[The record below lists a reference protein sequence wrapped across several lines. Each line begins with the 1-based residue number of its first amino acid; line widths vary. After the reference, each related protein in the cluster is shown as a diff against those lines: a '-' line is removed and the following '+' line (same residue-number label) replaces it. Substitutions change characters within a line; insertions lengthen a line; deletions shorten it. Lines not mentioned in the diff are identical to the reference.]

1 MWYVGRGLEFTFSMP
16 TPYYLLPTSY
26 ALRFFMLVYV
36 LFIIGFGLLIK
47 GADWL
52 VDGASSFAKK
62 LKIPAIVIGLTIVA
76 FGTSMPEL
84 IVNIFASAKGQVDLA
99 FGNVIGSNISNILL
113 ILGISAIIYPLAV
126 KRNTTFK
133 EIPLTILAV
142 VSVGVLA
149 NDFLI
154 DKLPQSI
161 LSRGDGIILL
171 LFFAIFLYYIFTISK
186 SGDVKNDLA
195 VKKHKYWQDGLLVA
209 AGMAGL
215 FVGGQWI
222 VEGASVMARA
232 LGMSEALIGLTIVAV
247 GTSLPELATSAV
259 AAYKKQADIAVGNI
273 VGSNIFNI
281 FWILGVSAI
290 IRPLSFSPALNFD
303 MLIMLVATV
312 LLFVSMFLGEKH
324 KIERWQ
330 GVVFVL
336 LYVLYIIALVQRG

>member
-1 MWYVGRGLEFTFSMP
+1 M
-16 TPYYLLPTSY
+16 
-26 ALRFFMLVYV
+26 
-36 LFIIGFGLLIK
+36 
-47 GADWL
+47 
-52 VDGASSFAKK
+52 
-62 LKIPAIVIGLTIVA
+62 
-76 FGTSMPEL
+76 
-84 IVNIFASAKGQVDLA
+84 
-99 FGNVIGSNISNILL
+99 
-113 ILGISAIIYPLAV
+113 
-126 KRNTTFK
+126 
-133 EIPLTILAV
+133 
-142 VSVGVLA
+142 
-149 NDFLI
+149 
-154 DKLPQSI
+154 
-161 LSRGDGIILL
+161 
-171 LFFAIFLYYIFTISK
+171 
-186 SGDVKNDLA
+186 KNDLA